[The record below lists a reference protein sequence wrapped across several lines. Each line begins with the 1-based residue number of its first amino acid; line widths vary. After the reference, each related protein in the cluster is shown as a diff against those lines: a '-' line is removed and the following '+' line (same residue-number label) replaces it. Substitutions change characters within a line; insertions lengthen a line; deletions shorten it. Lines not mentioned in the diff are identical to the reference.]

1 MCSQRRTRSAIRSAL
16 SFGAGHLQRPR
27 NDPGHVRPAICRRT
41 SLLDPGGR
49 DRHLAGSRRP
59 TGEGPAL
66 PAAPAVVS
74 ITGEQMPAGGLD
86 CTGAYILAQAGLLD
100 GKRAA
105 THWAFVSELSSRFPK
120 VSIDGNPIWIRDG
133 NVYSSGGVTS
143 GIDLSLALVEEDH
156 GHRVALEVARM
167 LVVFLCRPGNQAQFS
182 VWLREQRTDNRP
194 LRDLQVWIVE
204 NLQSDLSTLAL
215 AARVAMSERN
225 FQRVF
230 TREIGKPPPLYVEEL
245 RLEAVRRKL
254 EGTHRGLEEIASA
267 CGFNSADVM
276 SRSFQRHFKTT
287 TADYRACFRTSGAQ
301 PLSKRRKEPKPGYE
315 S

>member
-1 MCSQRRTRSAIRSAL
+1 MDTGLLLKLRACWWFSSA
-16 SFGAGHLQRPR
+16 
-27 NDPGHVRPAICRRT
+27 
-41 SLLDPGGR
+41 
-49 DRHLAGSRRP
+49 
-59 TGEGPAL
+59 GPATKRSSVCGF
-66 PAAPAVVS
+66 ANNAP
-74 ITGEQMPAGGLD
+74 TTDL
-86 CTGAYILAQAGLLD
+86 C
-100 GKRAA
+100 
-105 THWAFVSELSSRFPK
+105 
-120 VSIDGNPIWIRDG
+120 
-133 NVYSSGGVTS
+133 
-143 GIDLSLALVEEDH
+143 GISK
-156 GHRVALEVARM
+156 
-167 LVVFLCRPGNQAQFS
+167 
-182 VWLREQRTDNRP
+182 
-194 LRDLQVWIVE
+194 

-301 PLSKRRKEPKPGYE
+301 PLSKRRKEPKPG
-315 S
+315 